1 MVCRAQHHVPRCP
14 KGSGVTLVFQSSL
27 SKAAKLL
34 TPFTHPSIPRSKPD
48 LSPQQGREK
57 ALLPRML
64 PGGAK
69 WGTGARVHQA
79 DGAGGV
85 AQFYQNPPQ
94 EALGPP
100 GGDSCW
106 LWEALDLFKLKGKQ
120 REGSLGRRGGGGA
133 GGRRGG
139 WCVPWPGCGGGLGG
153 KPCTPPCRGSSLLG
167 PEEARSPV
175 LICTYPYTRSC
186 RCKGSTGGLIGH

>member
-57 ALLPRML
+57 ALLPWML
-64 PGGAK
+64 PGGVK

-79 DGAGGV
+79 DGAGGGWHNFIKTHPRRLWAPPEGTAAGSGRPWTSLNSKESNVRVPSGGAV
-85 AQFYQNPPQ
+85 AA
-94 EALGPP
+94 ERGE
-100 GGDSCW
+100 GGVDGASRGQVVAED
-106 LWEALDLFKLKGKQ
+106 WEANLA
-120 REGSLGRRGGGGA
+120 RHPVGA
-133 GGRRGG
+133 
-139 WCVPWPGCGGGLGG
+139 
-153 KPCTPPCRGSSLLG
+153 
-167 PEEARSPV
+167 V
-175 LICTYPYTRSC
+175 LS
-186 RCKGSTGGLIGH
+186 